1 MLRAL
6 IWKDVL
12 ANRFPLFL
20 AASLLVT
27 SYGGAAI
34 FHSLDAS
41 LTALSWG
48 RRLDE
53 IVLAGSLFSHGL
65 AQLSLAVLS
74 GNLIASERVNRS
86 AEFLAYL
93 PPSRGM
99 VLSAKAAVLGG
110 AAVVL
115 LIIPISILGLAALL
129 GGSHSGEGY
138 QKVLSIVAYIS
149 ALGFCASGIG
159 WLGSCC
165 LQSNAV
171 AILFA
176 ILTPWIVAIAITT
189 VSRGA
194 EAMAILIAANLAI
207 GLAGF
212 LFGTRH
218 YLNRVEP

>member
-1 MLRAL
+1 MLRTL
-6 IWKDVL
+6 IWKDIL
-12 ANRFPLFL
+12 GNRFPLFL
-20 AASLLVT
+20 AVSLLVA

-34 FHSLDAS
+34 FYSVDVS
-41 LTALSWG
+41 LTAHSWG
-48 RRLDE
+48 RRLEE
-53 IVLAGSLFSHGL
+53 ILRAGALVSHAT
-65 AQLSLAVLS
+65 AQLSLAVLA
-74 GNLIASERVNRS
+74 GNLVASERVNRS

-99 VLSAKAAVLGG
+99 VLTAKATVLGVSALVLLLVPLSIAG
-110 AAVVL
+110 LTALDGKGPSAGTL
-115 LIIPISILGLAALL
+115 LIIFCT
-129 GGSHSGEGY
+129 
-138 QKVLSIVAYIS
+138 IS
-149 ALGFCASGIG
+149 AIGFCASGIG

-176 ILTPWIVAIAITT
+176 ILTPLILAIAIKHLCKDPEST
-189 VSRGA
+189 
-194 EAMAILIAANLAI
+194 AILIAAYLAI

>member
-1 MLRAL
+1 MLRTL

-20 AASLLVT
+20 AAGLLVA
-27 SYGGAAI
+27 SYCGTAI
-34 FHSLDAS
+34 FYSLDAS
-41 LTALSWG
+41 LTAHSWG
-48 RRLDE
+48 RRLEE
-53 IVLAGSLFSHGL
+53 ILRAGALFSHAT
-65 AQLSLAVLS
+65 AQLSLAVLA
-74 GNLIASERVNRS
+74 GNLVASERVNRS

-99 VLSAKAAVLGG
+99 VLTAKATVLGVSALVLLLVPLSIVG
-110 AAVVL
+110 LTALVGKPPSADKL
-115 LIIPISILGLAALL
+115 LIIFST
-129 GGSHSGEGY
+129 
-138 QKVLSIVAYIS
+138 IS
-149 ALGFCASGIG
+149 AIGFCASGIG
-159 WLGSCC
+159 WLASCC

-176 ILTPWIVAIAITT
+176 ILTPWILAIAITHACRYPEST
-189 VSRGA
+189 T
-194 EAMAILIAANLAI
+194 AILIAANLAI